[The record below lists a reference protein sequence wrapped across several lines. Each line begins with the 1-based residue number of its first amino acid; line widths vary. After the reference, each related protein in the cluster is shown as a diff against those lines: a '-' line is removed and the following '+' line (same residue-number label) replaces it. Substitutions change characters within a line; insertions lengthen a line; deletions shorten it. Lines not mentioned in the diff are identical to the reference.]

1 MILNMNGKISFAPI
15 HQTRILIELYSGEI
29 ISPSQPRTSLFAS
42 RGEGLGYR
50 FLDTPST
57 TQTVETAMIIMTIA
71 ATRLYRSLT
80 NIYSSD
86 MQGISP

>member
-15 HQTRILIELYSGEI
+15 HQTRVLIELYSGEI
-29 ISPSQPRTSLFAS
+29 ISASQPCTSLFAS

-57 TQTVETAMIIMTIA
+57 T
-71 ATRLYRSLT
+71 
-80 NIYSSD
+80 
-86 MQGISP
+86 